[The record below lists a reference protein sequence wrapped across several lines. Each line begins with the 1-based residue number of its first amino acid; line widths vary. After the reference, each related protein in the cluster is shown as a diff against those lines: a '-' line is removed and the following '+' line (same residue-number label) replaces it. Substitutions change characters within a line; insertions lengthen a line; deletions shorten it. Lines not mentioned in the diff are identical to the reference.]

1 MPLFEFECK
10 SCGYEFEE
18 LTSKILDSFPCKKC
32 GEISQKK
39 ISRFAAV
46 VAGSSKELYDVKI
59 GRAANKRW
67 EMHHERQDA
76 RRSGKKLE
84 VLDVPKIGNKYAP
97 AMALGTKEQREKRV
111 EYSSALQDHRKKREN
126 RGQKQFSDS
135 GTF

>member
-1 MPLFEFECK
+1 MPLFEFGCK

-18 LTSKILDSFPCKKC
+18 LTSKSVDTFPCKKC
-32 GEISQKK
+32 GKDSEKK
-39 ISRFAAV
+39 MSRFAAV
-46 VAGSSKELYDVKI
+46 VVGSPNELYDVKI

-84 VLDVPKIGNKYAP
+84 VLDVPKIGKKFAP
-97 AMALGTKEQREKRV
+97 AMALGNKEQREKRV
-111 EYSSALQDHRKKREN
+111 EYSSALQSHRKKRQT

-135 GTF
+135 GSF

>member
-1 MPLFEFECK
+1 MPLFEFRCK

-18 LTSKILDSFPCKKC
+18 LTSKSVDFYPCKKC
-32 GEISQKK
+32 EKK
-39 ISRFAAV
+39 AEKKMSRFASV
-46 VAGSSKELYDVKI
+46 VEGSHKELYDVKI

-84 VLDVPKIGNKYAP
+84 VLDVPKIGNKFAP
-97 AMALGTKEQREKRV
+97 AMALGNKEQREKRV
-111 EYSSALQDHRKKREN
+111 EYSSALQDHRKKRKT